1 MLEKK
6 AQDTTHFGFREV
18 PTARKGELVSGVFDS
33 VARRYDL
40 MNDLMSAGVHRAW
53 KARLIDWLNPRPGL
67 NLLDIAGGTGDI
79 AFRFIERC
87 QRRNGGFGTGGEA
100 VAICDINSN
109 MLDVGR
115 DRAIDRGFVDAISWT
130 CGDAQAL
137 PFDDASFDAATIAFG
152 IRNVTD
158 IDRALAEAYRV
169 LKPGG
174 HFLCLEFSK
183 TVLPGLSRLYDLYS
197 FSVLPTLGHAI
208 TGDREAYQY
217 LVESIRRFPNQSEF
231 AAIITCA
238 GFDNVRFIN
247 LTGGVAAIHAAW
259 RI

>member
-18 PTARKGELVSGVFDS
+18 PTSRKGELVSGVFDS
-33 VARRYDL
+33 VAGRYDL
-40 MNDLMSAGVHRAW
+40 MNDLMSMGIHRLW
-53 KARLIDWLNPRPGL
+53 KAQLIDWLNPRPGL
-67 NLLDIAGGTGDI
+67 NLIDIAGGTGDI

-87 QRRNGGFGTGGEA
+87 RKRVATFGATGEA
-100 VAICDINSN
+100 VAVCDSNPN

-115 DRAIDRGFVDAISWT
+115 NRAIDHGFVDGLSWT
-130 CGDAQAL
+130 CGNAERL
-137 PFDDASFDAATIAFG
+137 PYDDASFDAATIAFG
-152 IRNVTD
+152 IRNVTH
-158 IDRALAEAYRV
+158 IDRALTEARRV

-183 TVLPGLSRLYDLYS
+183 TVLPALDRIYDLYS
-197 FSVLPTLGHAI
+197 FSVLPALGQVI
-208 TGDREAYQY
+208 TGDRDAYLY
-217 LVESIRRFPNQSEF
+217 LVESIRRFPNQDDF
-231 AAIITCA
+231 AGMISAA
-238 GFDNVRFIN
+238 GLDNVRYIN

>member
-18 PTARKGELVSGVFDS
+18 PIARKGELVGGVFDS
-33 VARRYDL
+33 VASRYDL
-40 MNDLMSAGVHRAW
+40 MNDLMSAGIHRIW
-53 KARLIDWLNPRPGL
+53 KSRLIDWLNPRPGL
-67 NLLDIAGGTGDI
+67 NLLDIAGGTGDV

-87 QRRNGGFGTGGEA
+87 QKRRGPFGSGGEA
-100 VAICDINSN
+100 VAVCDANSN

-115 DRAIDRGFVDAISWT
+115 DRAIDRGFVAGISWT
-130 CGDAQAL
+130 CGNAEAL
-137 PFDDASFDAATIAFG
+137 PFDDATFDAATIAFG
-152 IRNVTD
+152 IRNVTHVE
-158 IDRALAEAYRV
+158 RALSEAYRV

-183 TVLPGLSRLYDLYS
+183 TVLTGLERLYDLYS
-197 FSVLPTLGHAI
+197 FSVLPTLGQMI
-208 TGDREAYQY
+208 TGDRDAYQY
-217 LVESIRRFPNQSEF
+217 LVESIRRFPNQDDF
-231 AAIITCA
+231 ATMIGTA
-238 GFDNVRFIN
+238 GFDNVRFLN